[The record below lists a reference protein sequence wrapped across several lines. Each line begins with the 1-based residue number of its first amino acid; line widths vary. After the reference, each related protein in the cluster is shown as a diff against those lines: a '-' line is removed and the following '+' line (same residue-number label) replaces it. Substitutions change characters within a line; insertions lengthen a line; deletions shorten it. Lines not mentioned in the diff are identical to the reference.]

1 MVLPLDIKLG
11 VMKRMNIP
19 LSRKRT
25 SLKYTQQ
32 KVLWCF
38 ITLLISGFC
47 RSQSAENSL
56 RLGAHVGYSQ
66 QDIIP
71 FNDDDYAHT
80 SRYIKLQL
88 GKEVWIKDRQSLE
101 VLIEP
106 SVYFVEHQLLNLFF
120 ITPSTPNFQ
129 AQRDLFTQNRSYEEY
144 ALNLGLVYGY
154 ELTDRFKAYGMIS
167 IGPMTATAATER
179 QKKGFSF
186 SDILGM
192 GMRYQIGRLNYDIRV
207 TLRHVSNANLRLPN
221 SGHNSAGIEMGFS
234 SSL

>member
-11 VMKRMNIP
+11 MMKRMCIP

-25 SLKYTQQ
+25 SLKNAAQQ
-32 KVLWCF
+32 QLWCF
-38 ITLLISGFC
+38 IMLLISGLC
-47 RSQSAENSL
+47 TSQTVENSIK
-56 RLGAHVGYSQ
+56 LGAHVGFSQ
-66 QDIIP
+66 QDIFP
-71 FNDDDYAHT
+71 FNDADYTHT
-80 SRYIKLQL
+80 SRYIKLQV
-88 GKEVWIKDRQSLE
+88 GKEVWEKELQSLE

-120 ITPSTPNFQ
+120 ITPSTPNF
-129 AQRDLFTQNRSYEEY
+129 AEQRDRFTQKRSFEEY

-167 IGPMTATAATER
+167 IGPMTSTADTER
-179 QKKGFSF
+179 LKRGFSF

-192 GMRYQIGRLNYDIRV
+192 GMRYQIGRLSYDIRF

-221 SGHNSAGIEMGFS
+221 SGHNSAGIEIGFL